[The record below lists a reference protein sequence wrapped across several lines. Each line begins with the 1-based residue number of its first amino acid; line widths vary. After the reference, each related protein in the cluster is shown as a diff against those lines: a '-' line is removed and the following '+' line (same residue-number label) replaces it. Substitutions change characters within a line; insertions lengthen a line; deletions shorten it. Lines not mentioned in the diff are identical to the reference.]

1 MDVMCIF
8 ICGFLILTTVD
19 RVSTECK
26 TLNLNKEYGIYEDS
40 SLGKLHSAWSTE
52 YDSSWR
58 VIKVNNSFVDVY
70 FINSTDQKEL
80 SLIVN
85 VTGSTDLDQV
95 GDCSGLKNASFV
107 LTCGNSI
114 SRNFTVVI
122 QAINDH
128 TPNLY
133 NTVGM
138 ITELREDFMVLGN
151 VIDFRDR
158 VEDEDC
164 PAQLLKYAVEV
175 QTDADVNGQDGTK
188 YFDIYDNGTL
198 YVKSELDYETTACGL
213 LRNGLLFLD
222 VVIKDVD
229 ENPQTTT
236 VPLTMTVIDI
246 DDEPPQFIDMSR
258 DCIRK
263 CKKCSIKSFIG
274 NVSYENKGDVTVNPQ
289 MIAEDIE
296 IVNKSVILYYIR
308 GVYPDQFSSL
318 FTIDINNG
326 SLSLLESF
334 RNATNDT
341 IKDDFSVVL
350 YIQAHDMTKMR
361 YTTNVTVDV
370 KIKVKNYETAGKNDD
385 DSTGSNIIM
394 IILPV
399 LAAVIIVI
407 TIVLLWWR
415 RQLCFA
421 KSKYDVDEAKE
432 TVKET
437 SDDILFTQYAEVNR
451 AKLSADIT
459 EEIDQEESENVE
471 DAEYELSVSFDDDD
485 EENQTP

>member
-350 YIQAHDMTKMR
+350 YIQAISNRTLLGTM
-361 YTTNVTVDV
+361 NVTLNLTVVVPPEITTFQASTMEETTTEEETTTIEQTTVLQTSTEPTSPEV
-370 KIKVKNYETAGKNDD
+370 KTTHAPTTAPTMSGSKENDD
-385 DSTGSNIIM
+385 DLI
-394 IILPV
+394 
-399 LAAVIIVI
+399 VIIVP
-407 TIVLLWWR
+407 IVAAVLVILLIIVIFANR
-415 RQLCFA
+415 RAAAA
-421 KSKYDVDEAKE
+421 KRNRYIMEKKSN
-432 TVKET
+432 
-437 SDDILFTQYAEVNR
+437 DINGIE
-451 AKLSADIT
+451 KH
-459 EEIDQEESENVE
+459 
-471 DAEYELSVSFDDDD
+471 
-485 EENQTP
+485 

>member
-1 MDVMCIF
+1 MNVMLIF
-8 ICGFLILTTVD
+8 ICAFLLLTTVD
-19 RVSTECK
+19 RASTICG
-26 TLNLNKEYGIYEDS
+26 TINLNTEYAIYEDS
-40 SLGKLHSAWSTE
+40 SLGKLHTAWTTL

-58 VIKVNNSFVDVY
+58 VHKVNNAFVDVY
-70 FINSTDQKEL
+70 FINSTDQNDL

-128 TPNLY
+128 TPHLY

-164 PAQLLKYAVEV
+164 PEQLLKYFVEV
-175 QTDADVNGQDGTK
+175 PIDADVNGQDGTK

-198 YVKSELDYETTACGL
+198 YVKSELDYETTACGIGG
-213 LRNGLLFLD
+213 NGELYLD

-229 ENPQTTT
+229 ENPTTTT
-236 VPLTMTVIDI
+236 VSLTMTVMDI
-246 DDEPPQFIDMSR
+246 DDEPPKFIDMSP
-258 DCIRK
+258 DCRK
-263 CKKCSIKSFIG
+263 CKECSIKSFFG

-296 IVNKSVILYYIR
+296 IVNKSVLLYFIT
-308 GVYPDQFSSL
+308 GVYPEPFSSL
-318 FTIDINNG
+318 FIIDLNNG
-326 SLSLLESF
+326 SLSLIESF
-334 RNATNDT
+334 QNATNDT

-350 YIQAHDMTKMR
+350 YIQAHDVTKMR

-370 KIKVKNYETAGKNDD
+370 KIKVKNDETAGKNDD

-399 LAAVIIVI
+399 LAAVIIVV

-421 KSKYDVDEAKE
+421 KSKYNVDEAKE

-471 DAEYELSVSFDDDD
+471 DAEYELSISFDDDD

>member
-1 MDVMCIF
+1 MNVIFIF
-8 ICGFLILTTVD
+8 ICAFFLLTTVD
-19 RVSTECK
+19 RASTICG
-26 TLNLNKEYGIYEDS
+26 TINLNTEYAIYEDS
-40 SLGKLHSAWSTE
+40 SLGKLHTAWTTL

-58 VIKVNNSFVDVY
+58 VHKVNNSFVDVY
-70 FINSTDQKEL
+70 FINSTDQNDL

-128 TPNLY
+128 TPHLH

-164 PAQLLKYAVEV
+164 PEQLLKYSVEV
-175 QTDADVNGQDGTK
+175 PIDADVNGQDGTK

-198 YVKSELDYETTACGL
+198 YVKSELDYETTACGIGG
-213 LRNGLLFLD
+213 NGLLYLD

-308 GVYPDQFSSL
+308 GVYPEQFSSL

-326 SLSLLESF
+326 SLSLIESF

-350 YIQAHDMTKMR
+350 YIQAISNRTLLGTM
-361 YTTNVTVDV
+361 NVTLNLTVVVPPEITTFQASTMEETTTEEETTTIEQTTVLQTSTEPTSPEV
-370 KIKVKNYETAGKNDD
+370 KTTHAPTTAPTMSGSKENDD
-385 DSTGSNIIM
+385 DLI
-394 IILPV
+394 
-399 LAAVIIVI
+399 VIIVP
-407 TIVLLWWR
+407 IVAAVLVILLIIVIFANR
-415 RQLCFA
+415 RAAAA
-421 KSKYDVDEAKE
+421 KRNRYIMEKK
-432 TVKET
+432 KN
-437 SDDILFTQYAEVNR
+437 DINGIE
-451 AKLSADIT
+451 KH
-459 EEIDQEESENVE
+459 
-471 DAEYELSVSFDDDD
+471 
-485 EENQTP
+485 